1 MAKATEQIQYETD
14 DPNRIQDVG
23 WTFKEVWR
31 RTRGFVVTSVNL
43 IIFFILWEV
52 VTTYGNINSLF
63 LPKASAMF
71 QELWVGM
78 TTRAP
83 EGAVFSGSILDHF
96 LHSFTNLMTGLAIAM
111 AIGIPGGLLMGGNKY
126 VESILSPYVWALASL
141 PRIALVPL
149 FILFLGFTVTIYI
162 GTDFWR
168 MGFSIYTF
176 ILFILF
182 LFVGEGV
189 IHSLLPKFSFSSSP
203 FLRG

>member
-1 MAKATEQIQYETD
+1 MARATEQIQYETD

-23 WTFKEVWR
+23 WTFREVWR
-31 RTRGFVVTSVNL
+31 RTRGWKYFIWRRIRGFVVTSINL
-43 IIFFILWEV
+43 IIFFILWELL
-52 VTTYGNINSLF
+52 TTYGNINSLF

-96 LHSFTNLMTGLAIAM
+96 LHSFKNLMTGLFIAM
-111 AIGIPGGLLMGGNKY
+111 ALGIPGGLLMGGNKY

-149 FILFLGFTVTIYI
+149 FILFLGFTTTMQVTII
-162 GTDFWR
+162 VISAVFPIVINAWAGVKTFP
-168 MGFSIYTF
+168 SI
-176 ILFILF
+176 I
-182 LFVGEGV
+182 
-189 IHSLLPKFSFSSSP
+189 KK
-203 FLRG
+203 

>member
-31 RTRGFVVTSVNL
+31 RTRGFIVTSVNL
-43 IIFFILWEV
+43 IIFFILWEI

-149 FILFLGFTVTIYI
+149 LSN
-162 GTDFWR
+162 
-168 MGFSIYTF
+168 M
-176 ILFILF
+176 
-182 LFVGEGV
+182 
-189 IHSLLPKFSFSSSP
+189 
-203 FLRG
+203 